1 MQEPTVKESGSVS
14 LPAVGDDPGAVR
26 SAYAAVPSAVAV
38 LGAAGP
44 DESLASGVGMT
55 VATLLPV
62 SLEPPCLGVM
72 VQADSRR
79 WPRLA
84 AYSTLGVS
92 VLADHQGWIA
102 RRVATDAH
110 FAGVPVRRSTAGTGV
125 LLEGAAAW
133 FEVRVTE
140 QTPAGDHLFALLE
153 VGSASIDLTRE
164 PAVFHRSQ
172 FRTLRAGDAEP
183 GAWMW
188 QLGDVWQ

>member
-1 MQEPTVKESGSVS
+1 MMQESRSVS
-14 LPAVGDDPGAVR
+14 LPAVGDDPGALR

-38 LGAAGP
+38 LGAVGP
-44 DESLASGVGMT
+44 DDSLASGVGMT

-72 VQADSRR
+72 VQVESKR

-84 AYSTLGVS
+84 AYDTVGVS

-110 FAGVPVRRSTAGTGV
+110 FAAVPARRSSAGTAV

-133 FEVRVTE
+133 FEVRVTD

-153 VGSASIDLTRE
+153 VRSSSIDLTRE
-164 PAVFHRSQ
+164 PVVFHRSL
-172 FRTLRAGDAEP
+172 FRTLREGDSEP

-188 QLGDVWQ
+188 QMGDVWQ